1 MEIKDKIVIV
11 TGASE
16 GIGAAVAKL
25 LAARG
30 AKVVLAARKAD
41 VLKKMAAELPGSL
54 AVPTD
59 MRKPDEIAALIKKTV
74 EHFGRID
81 LLINNAGQAQYGPVE
96 KVDLA
101 GYQSIIEL
109 NVYGPLRAMQ
119 AVIPQMRRQG
129 GGLILNVSSMVSKQ
143 YIPNLGSY
151 ASTKYALNALS
162 LTARAELAKDKIVVS
177 VFHPRMTG
185 TNFGQNSIGVR
196 MFENRASAPARNE
209 LPIDTPEAVAEK
221 IVKQIVSEE
230 PESMMP

>member
-25 LAARG
+25 LSAHG
-30 AKVVLAARKAD
+30 AKVVLAARKAA
-41 VLKKMAAELPGSL
+41 VLKKMAEELPGSL
-54 AVPTD
+54 VVPTD

-74 EHFGRID
+74 ERFGRID
-81 LLINNAGQAQYGPVE
+81 ILVNNAGQAQYGPVE

-101 GYQSIIEL
+101 GYQSIVEL

-119 AVIPQMRRQG
+119 AAIPQMRKQG
-129 GGLILNVSSMVSKQ
+129 GGLILNVSSLVSKQ

-185 TNFGQNSIGVR
+185 TNFGKNSIGVR
-196 MFENRASAPARNE
+196 MFEDRASAPARNE

-221 IVKQIVSEE
+221 IVKQIGSEE
-230 PESMMP
+230 PEAMMP

>member
-16 GIGAAVAKL
+16 GIGAAVARL
-25 LAARG
+25 LAAHG

-54 AVPTD
+54 AIPTD

-74 EHFGRID
+74 EFFGRID
-81 LLINNAGQAQYGPVE
+81 ILVNNAGQAQYGPVE

-119 AVIPQMRRQG
+119 AVIPQMRKQG

-185 TNFGQNSIGVR
+185 TNFGKNSIGVR
-196 MFENRASAPARNE
+196 MFEDRASAPARGE
-209 LPIDTPEAVAEK
+209 MPIDTPEAVAEK
-221 IVKQIVSEE
+221 IIKQIGSEE
-230 PESMMP
+230 PETMMP